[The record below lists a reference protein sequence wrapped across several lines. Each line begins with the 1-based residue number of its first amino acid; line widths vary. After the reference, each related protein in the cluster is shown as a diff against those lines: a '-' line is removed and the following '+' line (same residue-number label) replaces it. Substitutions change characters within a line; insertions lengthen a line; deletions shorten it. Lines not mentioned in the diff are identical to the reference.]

1 MWIWT
6 KASRTAG
13 ALMLRLTKTCVGVT
27 AGSFSEPN
35 NPIERLK
42 KAARRNVTFVGRT
55 RVSWCVI
62 THLFHTGFLRH
73 AADEVR
79 VDEPVRL
86 SALGFLESC
95 QMRTAM
101 CAHLWSP
108 AERPCGRTAVILSE
122 SQFRSKYEK
131 TLTRPASADTTAGQQ
146 KREAGSNPHLTGKVR
161 TGASPRRRRLVRCFG
176 FCVVVPLTFSAR

>member
-1 MWIWT
+1 MLIGPSMLVNMPVPIAAKVHT
-6 KASRTAG
+6 LETCMKPRTSCMASVTTAELG
-13 ALMLRLTKTCVGVT
+13 
-27 AGSFSEPN
+27 
-35 NPIERLK
+35 
-42 KAARRNVTFVGRT
+42 
-55 RVSWCVI
+55 
-62 THLFHTGFLRH
+62 LFHTGFLRH

-108 AERPCGRTAVILSE
+108 AERPCGRTAVILSK